1 MIGRGVTGKAIMG
14 EDRMMARGTLSAVL
28 LAIVVAACGTAAA
41 PPAAVRSASPSPA
54 RTASA
59 TPPAVA
65 LVFEPPTDTSQAA
78 RYVAGQWSATGPLLD
93 VQLMVTPEPAF
104 PCGVTIDAEKRSGSY
119 RCEGLLPPATDI
131 RLELTG
137 TSSQNVRVRAVRSV
151 RTMAERLS
159 GVPWFTEF
167 EDPNGEA
174 LLCAAASVRI
184 IQTFTTGR
192 DIANAKAVQARGKP
206 LNKSA
211 DPGLD
216 PAAIAAV
223 IAQLDPANRYHY
235 YRFPTREA
243 ATRAAVY
250 WLARSGKPVIALSLA
265 GQHAPI
271 ITGYTGTLG
280 TSLSD
285 PATRIEGLVIEDPQ
299 RGDLDPATAKHRP
312 DKSRSRDF
320 QTGAVI
326 PIADW
331 YADDW
336 WFRDAYKANIVFN
349 SDAKIHDVDRNDSVY
364 AKPHWDGMFVILV
377 DDADAANPPDRE
389 GRVRVG

>member
-1 MIGRGVTGKAIMG
+1 MTVRGM
-14 EDRMMARGTLSAVL
+14 LPAVV
-28 LAIVVAACGTAAA
+28 LAVVAAACGTAAEALVPA
-41 PPAAVRSASPSPA
+41 PSASRAPA
-54 RTASA
+54 A
-59 TPPAVA
+59 TPPDVA
-65 LVFEPPTDTSQAA
+65 LVFDPPKDTSQAA
-78 RYVAGQWSATGPLLD
+78 RYLAGQWLSTAPLLD
-93 VQLMVTPEPAF
+93 IQLMVSPEPPF
-104 PCGVTIDAEKRSGSY
+104 PCSVTLDPEKRSGAY
-119 RCEGLLPPATDI
+119 RCDGLLPPGADV

-137 TSSQNVRVRAVRSV
+137 TSRQNERVRAVRNI
-151 RTMAERLS
+151 RTMGERLS

-223 IAQLDPANRYHY
+223 ITALEPANRYHY
-235 YRFPTREA
+235 YRYPTPEA

-265 GQHAPI
+265 GQHAPV
-271 ITGYTGTLG
+271 ITGYTGTFG
-280 TSLSD
+280 TSSSD
-285 PATRIEGLVIEDPQ
+285 PATKITGVIVLDPQ
-299 RGDLDPATAKHRP
+299 RGDLDPATARHRP

-320 QTGAVI
+320 QTGATI
-326 PIADW
+326 SIADW

-349 SDAKIHDVDRNDSVY
+349 SDAKVHNVDRSDKVY
-364 AKPHWDGMFVILV
+364 PTPHWDGMFVILV
-377 DDADAANPPDRE
+377 DDGDTANPPDRE
-389 GRVRVG
+389 GRVQIG

>member
-1 MIGRGVTGKAIMG
+1 MGV
-14 EDRMMARGTLSAVL
+14 DRMRMRWVRCAVL
-28 LAIVVAACGTAAA
+28 LAVAATACGSPAGTSG
-41 PPAAVRSASPSPA
+41 PPSAGPSASRSPSRAP
-54 RTASA
+54 SA
-59 TPPAVA
+59 TPPDVA
-65 LVFEPPTDTSQAA
+65 LVFEPPKDSSQAA
-78 RYVAGQWSATGPLLD
+78 RYVAGQWSSTAPLLD
-93 VQLMVTPEPAF
+93 IQLMVTPEPPF
-104 PCGVTIDAEKRSGSY
+104 PCTVTMDAEKRSGAY
-119 RCEGLLPPATDI
+119 RCDGLVPADSDV
-131 RLELTG
+131 RVELTG
-137 TSSQNVRVRAVRSV
+137 TSVQNQRVRAVRNL

-159 GVPWFTEF
+159 AVPWFTEF
-167 EDPNGEA
+167 EDPAGDA

-192 DIANAKAVQARGKP
+192 DVANAKAIQTRGRP

-223 IAQLDPANRYHY
+223 ITSLEPTNRYHY
-235 YRFPTREA
+235 YRFPTKEA

-280 TSLSD
+280 SSIGD
-285 PATRIEGLVIEDPQ
+285 SATNITGVVVEDPQ
-299 RGDLDPATAKHRP
+299 RGDLDPLTANHRP

-320 QTGAVI
+320 QTGATI
-326 PIADW
+326 ALADW
-331 YADDW
+331 YSDDW

-349 SDAKIHDVDRNDSVY
+349 SDAKIHNVDRSDKAY
-364 AKPHWDGMFVILV
+364 PLPHWDGMFVILV
-377 DDADAANPPDRE
+377 DDGDTTNPPDRE
-389 GRVRVG
+389 GRVAIR

>member
-1 MIGRGVTGKAIMG
+1 MMVRGVLPAALGALI
-14 EDRMMARGTLSAVL
+14 
-28 LAIVVAACGTAAA
+28 AACAMSGPVVTAPSASSTSSPARASSA
-41 PPAAVRSASPSPA
+41 PPAPVS
-54 RTASA
+54 
-59 TPPAVA
+59 
-65 LVFEPPTDTSQAA
+65 LVFEPPKDSSQAA
-78 RYVAGQWSATGPLLD
+78 RYVAGQWSSSVPLLD
-93 VQLMVTPEPAF
+93 VQFSVTPEPAF
-104 PCGVTIDAEKRSGSY
+104 PCAVTIDPEKRSGTY
-119 RCEGLLPPATDI
+119 RCDGLLPPAADV

-137 TSSQNVRVRAVRSV
+137 TSTQNVRARAVRNI
-151 RTMAERLS
+151 RTMSERLS
-159 GVPWFTEF
+159 AVPWFTEF

-174 LLCAAASVRI
+174 LACAAASVRI

-192 DIANAKAVQARGKP
+192 DVATAKAILARGRP

-223 IAQLDPANRYHY
+223 ITALEPANRYHY

-243 ATRAAVY
+243 ATLAAVQ

-265 GQHAPI
+265 GQHAPV
-271 ITGYTGTLG
+271 ITGYAGTLG
-280 TSLSD
+280 VSGAD
-285 PATRIEGLVIEDPQ
+285 RATAITGVVVEDPQ

-320 QTGAVI
+320 QTGALV

-336 WFRDAYKANIVFN
+336 WFRDPYKGSIVFN
-349 SDAKIHDVDRNDSVY
+349 SDARLHDVDRSDGAY
-364 AKPHWDGMFVILV
+364 PKPHWDGTFVILV
-377 DDADAANPPDRE
+377 DDGDATNPPDRE
-389 GRVRVG
+389 GRVTLK

>member
-1 MIGRGVTGKAIMG
+1 MGTDRMTVRGV
-14 EDRMMARGTLSAVL
+14 LPAVL
-28 LAIVVAACGTAAA
+28 LAVVAAACGTATEALA
-41 PPAAVRSASPSPA
+41 PGASASVNASRSPSRAP
-54 RTASA
+54 TA
-59 TPPAVA
+59 TPPDIA
-65 LVFEPPTDTSQAA
+65 LVFDPPKDTSQAA
-78 RYVAGQWSATGPLLD
+78 RYLAGQWLSTSPLLD
-93 VQLMVTPEPAF
+93 IQLMVSPEPPF
-104 PCGVTIDAEKRSGSY
+104 PCSVTLDSEKRSGAY
-119 RCEGLLPPATDI
+119 RCDGLVPPGTDV

-137 TSSQNVRVRAVRSV
+137 TSSQNQRVRAVRNI
-151 RTMAERLS
+151 RTMGEMLS
-159 GVPWFTEF
+159 SVPWFTEF

-223 IAQLDPANRYHY
+223 ITALEPANRYHY

-265 GQHAPI
+265 GQHAPV

-280 TSLSD
+280 TSGAD
-285 PATRIEGLVIEDPQ
+285 PATKITGVIVEDPQ
-299 RGDLDPATAKHRP
+299 RGDLDPATARHRP

-320 QTGAVI
+320 QTGATVA
-326 PIADW
+326 IADW

-349 SDAKIHDVDRNDSVY
+349 SDAKLHNVDRSDKVY
-364 AKPHWDGMFVILV
+364 PTPHWDGMFVILV
-377 DDADAANPPDRE
+377 DDGDTGNPPDRE
-389 GRVRVG
+389 GRVQIG

>member
-1 MIGRGVTGKAIMG
+1 MAV
-14 EDRMMARGTLSAVL
+14 DRMTVRWVLFAVL
-28 LAIVVAACGTAAA
+28 IAVVATACGTATEAPVAA
-41 PPAAVRSASPSPA
+41 SASPSPSRA
-54 RTASA
+54 PTA
-59 TPPAVA
+59 TPPDVA
-65 LVFEPPTDTSQAA
+65 LVFEPPKDSSQAA
-78 RYVAGQWSATGPLLD
+78 RFVAGQWSSTAPLLD
-93 VQLMVTPEPAF
+93 IQLMVTPEPPF
-104 PCGVTIDAEKRSGSY
+104 SCSVTIDAEKRSGSY
-119 RCEGLLPPATDI
+119 RCAGLLPPSTDV

-137 TSSQNVRVRAVRSV
+137 TSSQNERVRAVRNV

-159 GVPWFTEF
+159 AVPWFTEF

-174 LLCAAASVRI
+174 VLCAAASVRI

-192 DIANAKAVQARGKP
+192 DIANAKAVQTRGKP
-206 LNKSA
+206 LNKSP

-223 IAQLDPANRYHY
+223 ITALEPTNRYHY

-280 TSLSD
+280 VSNADRT
-285 PATRIEGLVIEDPQ
+285 TNITGLIVEDPQ
-299 RGDLDPATAKHRP
+299 RGDLDPLTAKHRP

-320 QTGAVI
+320 QTGATI
-326 PIADW
+326 AIADW

-349 SDAKIHDVDRNDSVY
+349 SDGKVHDVDRSDKAY
-364 AKPHWDGMFVILV
+364 PKPHWDGMFVILV
-377 DDADAANPPDRE
+377 DDGDFTNPPDRE
-389 GRVRVG
+389 GRIALN